1 MPAEYPDKPSLN
13 TTARMPVGDGPRPE
27 TPIVPKGSIS
37 GSALIAV
44 VAIMTFLAALTTGAV
59 VLIASAASEWQ
70 SDIAR
75 EVTIQIRPGAGRDME
90 SEVGKAVQ
98 LARAVPGIADIRPY
112 TREES
117 ARLLEPWLGSG
128 LALDD
133 LPVPRLIVVKIAA
146 GEAPDLAMLRKTLTE
161 RVSGASLDDHRGWIA
176 RMQVMGRSAVGIGIA
191 ILLLVLAATVLSV
204 SFATRGAMAT
214 NQAVVEVLH
223 FIGARDD
230 YIAAQFQRH
239 FLVLGLKGG
248 AIGGG
253 VALLIFAVASVIGD
267 FFLGTA
273 AADQVSALFGSF
285 SIGRLGFTLVIAQ
298 ILLVAGVTTWTSRRV
313 VKQTLEAVE

>member
-1 MPAEYPDKPSLN
+1 MPAQYPDKPSLS

-133 LPVPRLIVVKIAA
+133 LPVPRLIVVRISADA
-146 GEAPDLAMLRKTLTE
+146 QPNLNALRKALANE
-161 RVSGASLDDHRGWIA
+161 VAGATLDDHRGWID
-176 RMQVMGRSAVGIGIA
+176 RM
-191 ILLLVLAATVLSV
+191 
-204 SFATRGAMAT
+204 
-214 NQAVVEVLH
+214 
-223 FIGARDD
+223 
-230 YIAAQFQRH
+230 
-239 FLVLGLKGG
+239 
-248 AIGGG
+248 
-253 VALLIFAVASVIGD
+253 
-267 FFLGTA
+267 
-273 AADQVSALFGSF
+273 
-285 SIGRLGFTLVIAQ
+285 
-298 ILLVAGVTTWTSRRV
+298 
-313 VKQTLEAVE
+313 